1 MKFLPCRITAL
12 VFAIG
17 LCFPVTLI
25 AQTAQDANRLIV
37 DTLPKPKP
45 RVRTPFFGTVPP
57 QTKRFGRAAAE
68 WGLAQAIP
76 FSYGKFIAHAEY
88 SNVTGA
94 TIWRNLNP
102 GSFQWDKDI
111 FRTNQF
117 GHPYQGSLYFSAFRS
132 NGYSFWQS
140 APAAV
145 AGSYFWETFGENE
158 RPSPNDFVNTSFG
171 GIVLGEMSYRLSNK
185 IVNNRH
191 RGFGRQMEEITAFLA
206 NPMNG
211 LNRLL
216 DGKWGKV
223 YGNPK
228 DRDSSKVSA
237 EFDLGLRTFN
247 SITGT
252 EGGNKKTGIYGRAK
266 LIYGSR
272 YKDYHTPFSNIMINV
287 EVGKDDSSAVNAIN
301 VYGSLAGWELESNRD
316 LKHLLI
322 LSANYD
328 YISNEAF
335 FYGGQS
341 VKLNMFSQYEVGEK
355 VKINTI
361 IGTGPVLLAAVPST
375 YSSNG
380 RNYDYT
386 SGFNIN
392 GGAGVVVKDRFFASI
407 DYRGAWLYTVN
418 GNKSH
423 YYLHT
428 VNSELQYAFSKKFSL
443 IGQSGYFFL
452 RGNYKEHPDVN
463 KRYPYARLAV
473 RYSVDFT
480 KPSE

>member
-1 MKFLPCRITAL
+1 MKFLPRLFIV
-12 VFAIG
+12 VFLMFWFAAPAS
-17 LCFPVTLI
+17 LF
-25 AQTAQDANRLIV
+25 AQTAQDAERLIV
-37 DTLPKPKP
+37 DTVPKPKP
-45 RVRTPFFGTVPP
+45 RRAKVPFFGTVPP
-57 QTKRFGRAAAE
+57 ETKRFGRAAAE

-76 FSYGKFIAHAEY
+76 FSYGKFIAHAPY

-102 GSFQWDKDI
+102 GSWQWDKDI

-158 RPSPNDFVNTSFG
+158 HPSPNDFVNTSFG

-191 RGFGRQMEEITAFLA
+191 RGFGRQMEEIAAFLT

-223 YGNPK
+223 YGNPR
-228 DRDSSKVSA
+228 DRDSTQVSG
-237 EFDLGLRTFN
+237 EFDLGARTFN

-252 EGGNKKTGIYGRAK
+252 VGGHAKIGIFGRAK
-266 LIYGSR
+266 LIYGNR
-272 YKDYHTPFSNIMINV
+272 YKDYSTPFSNIYINI
-287 EVGKDDSSAVNAIN
+287 EAGKDDSSVVNLVS
-301 VYGSLAGWELESNRD
+301 VYGSLAGWEIRSNRD
-316 LKHLLI
+316 LKHLAI

-335 FYGGQS
+335 FYGAQS
-341 VKLNMFSQYEVGEK
+341 VKLNLFSRYDAAK
-355 VKINTI
+355 KIKFNTNV
-361 IGTGPVLLAAVPST
+361 GTGPVLLAAVPNT
-375 YSSNG
+375 YNSNG

-386 SGFNIN
+386 SGFSVN
-392 GGAGVVVKDRFFASI
+392 GGAGINVNEKFFAGF
-407 DYRGAWLYTVN
+407 DYRGGWLFTVN

-423 YYLHT
+423 YFLHT
-428 VNSELQYAFSKKFSL
+428 ATTELRYAWSKKLSL
-443 IGQSGYFFL
+443 AAESGYFFL
-452 RGNYKEHPDVN
+452 RGKYDEHPDVN
-463 KRYPYARLAV
+463 KRYPYVRV
-473 RYSVDFT
+473 STRYSVDF
-480 KPSE
+480 

>member
-1 MKFLPCRITAL
+1 MKFLHKPILTL
-12 VFAIG
+12 VIAAGF
-17 LCFPVTLI
+17 CCPVNSY
-25 AQTAQDANRLIV
+25 AQRAQDAQKLIT
-37 DTLPKPKP
+37 DTVP
-45 RVRTPFFGTVPP
+45 RAARKRTPFFGTVPDT
-57 QTKRFGRAAAE
+57 TKRFGRAAAE
-68 WGLAQAIP
+68 WGLAQVIP
-76 FSYGKFIAHAEY
+76 FSYGKFIAHAPY
-88 SNVTGA
+88 SNVTTA

-102 GSFQWDKDI
+102 GSWQWDKDI

-132 NGYSFWQS
+132 NGYNFWQS

-158 RPSPNDFVNTSFG
+158 RPSPNDFINTSFG

-191 RGFGRQMEEITAFLA
+191 TGFGRQMEEVAAFLA

-223 YGNPK
+223 YGNPA
-228 DRDSSKVSA
+228 DRDSTQVSA
-237 EFDLGLRTFN
+237 EFDLGLRRFS
-247 SITGT
+247 SITGN
-252 EGGNKKTGIYGRAK
+252 GSGKGKTGIFGRAK
-266 LIYGSR
+266 LIYGNR
-272 YKDYHTPFSNIMINV
+272 YKDYRTPFSNIMINV
-287 EVGKDDSSAVNAIN
+287 EMGQDDSSLVNLLS
-301 VYGSLAGWELESNRD
+301 VSGSLAGWEIKSNRD
-316 LKHLLI
+316 LQHLII

-341 VKLNMFSQYEVGEK
+341 VKANLFSTFQASK
-355 VKINTI
+355 KLTFNTNA
-361 IGTGPVLLAAVPST
+361 GLGPTLLAAVPNT
-375 YSSNG
+375 YNANG

-386 SGFNIN
+386 SGFGIN
-392 GGAGVVVKDRFFASI
+392 GGAGLNLMDKFFLSI
-407 DYRGAWLYTVN
+407 DYRGGWLYTIN

-428 VNSELQYAFSKKFSL
+428 VTSEARYAFSKKLSL
-443 IGQSGYFFL
+443 AAEPGYLFL
-452 RGNYKEHPDVN
+452 RGKYDEHPDVN
-463 KRYPYARLAV
+463 KRYPYLRV
-473 RYSVDFT
+473 STRYSVDF
-480 KPSE
+480 

>member
-1 MKFLPCRITAL
+1 MKFLLSRLFILSIAASLFMPVET
-12 VFAIG
+12 FA
-17 LCFPVTLI
+17 
-25 AQTAQDANRLIV
+25 QRAQDAQKLIN
-37 DTLPKPKP
+37 DTTAKPIK
-45 RVRTPFFGTVPP
+45 RRRTPFFGTVPDT
-57 QTKRFGRAAAE
+57 TKRFGRAAAE

-76 FSYGKFIAHAEY
+76 FSYGKFIVHAPY

-102 GSFQWDKDI
+102 GSWQWDQDI

-117 GHPYQGSLYFSAFRS
+117 GHPYQGSLYFSSFRS
-132 NGYSFWQS
+132 NGYTFWQS

-158 RPSPNDFVNTSFG
+158 RPSPNDFINTSFG

-191 RGFGRQMEEITAFLA
+191 RGFGRQMEEIAAFLT

-223 YGNPK
+223 YGNPA
-228 DRDSSKVSA
+228 DRDSSQVSA
-237 EFDLGLRTFN
+237 EFDLGARRFS
-247 SITGT
+247 SITGN
-252 EGGNKKTGIYGRAK
+252 GSGKGKTGLFGRAK
-266 LIYGSR
+266 LMYGNR
-272 YKDYHTPFSNIMINV
+272 YKDYRTPFSNIYINV
-287 EVGKDDSSAVNAIN
+287 EMGQDDSSLVNMLS
-301 VYGSLAGWELESNRD
+301 VSGSLAGWEIRSNRD
-316 LKHLLI
+316 LQHLII

-341 VKLNMFSQYEVGEK
+341 VKANLYSTFEASKKLTFNTNVGL
-355 VKINTI
+355 
-361 IGTGPVLLAAVPST
+361 GPTLLAAVPNT
-375 YSSNG
+375 YVANG

-386 SGFNIN
+386 SGFGIN
-392 GGAGVVVKDRFFASI
+392 GGAGLNFANKFFYSV
-407 DYRGAWLYTVN
+407 DYRGGWLYTVN

-423 YYLHT
+423 YFLHT
-428 VNSELQYAFSKKFSL
+428 VTSEIRYAFNKSL
-443 IGQSGYFFL
+443 SLAAEPGYLFL
-452 RGNYKEHPDVN
+452 RGKYDEHPDVN
-463 KRYPYARLAV
+463 KRYPYLRV
-473 RYSVDFT
+473 STRYSVDF
-480 KPSE
+480 

>member
-1 MKFLPCRITAL
+1 MKFLPYQFTLL

-17 LCFPVTLI
+17 LCFPITLI
-25 AQTAQDANRLIV
+25 AQTAQDANKLLV
-37 DTLPKPKP
+37 DTLAKPKP
-45 RVRTPFFGTVPP
+45 RRAGTPFFGTVPP
-57 QTKRFGRAAAE
+57 ETKRFGRAAAE

-76 FSYGKFIAHAEY
+76 FSYGKFIVHAPY
-88 SNVTGA
+88 SNITGA

-102 GSFQWDKDI
+102 GSWQWDKDI
-111 FRTNQF
+111 FLTNQF
-117 GHPYQGSLYFSAFRS
+117 GHPYQGSLYFSSFRS

-158 RPSPNDFVNTSFG
+158 HPSPNDFINTSFG

-191 RGFGRQMEEITAFLA
+191 RGFGRQMEEVAAFLF

-228 DRDSSKVSA
+228 DRDSSQVSA

-247 SITGT
+247 SLNGKV
-252 EGGNKKTGIYGRAK
+252 GGNKKTGIFGRAK
-266 LIYGSR
+266 LLYGSR

-301 VYGSLAGWELESNRD
+301 VYGSLAGWELESNQD
-316 LKHLLI
+316 LKHLVI

-341 VKLNMFSQYEVGEK
+341 VKMNLFSQFEAGKK
-355 VKINTI
+355 VKINTN

-386 SGFNIN
+386 SGFGIN
-392 GGAGVVVKDRFFASI
+392 GGVGVVVTDRFFASL
-407 DYRGAWLYTVN
+407 DYRGAFLYTVN

-428 VNSELQYAFSKKFSL
+428 VNSELRYAWSKKLSVV
-443 IGQSGYFFL
+443 GESGYFFL
-452 RGNYKEHPDVN
+452 QGNYDDHPNVN
-463 KRYPYARLAV
+463 KRYPFARLAV
-473 RYSVDFT
+473 RYSVDF
-480 KPSE
+480 

>member
-1 MKFLPCRITAL
+1 MKFLPRQFVAAFL
-12 VFAIG
+12 MVLLLAPAIG
-17 LCFPVTLI
+17 YS
-25 AQTAQDANRLIV
+25 QTAQDAQKLIR
-37 DTLPKPKP
+37 DTIPKAKP
-45 RVRTPFFGTVPP
+45 RGPRTPFFGPVPAT
-57 QTKRFGRAAAE
+57 TKRFGRAAAE

-76 FSYGKFIAHAEY
+76 FSYGKFIVHAPY

-102 GSFQWDKDI
+102 GSWQWDKDI

-140 APAAV
+140 APAAM

-158 RPSPNDFVNTSFG
+158 HPSPNDFINTTFG

-191 RGFGRQMEEITAFLA
+191 RGFGRQMEEVAAFLA

-223 YGNPK
+223 YGNPRE
-228 DRDSSKVSA
+228 RDSSLVSMEA
-237 EFDLGLRTFN
+237 DLGARRFS
-247 SITGT
+247 SITGNVKT
-252 EGGNKKTGIYGRAK
+252 NGKTGWFGRAK
-266 LIYGSR
+266 LMYGNR
-272 YKDYHTPFSNIMINV
+272 YKDFSTPFSNIYINV
-287 EVGKDDSSAVNAIN
+287 EVGRDDSSLVNN
-301 VYGSLAGWELESNRD
+301 LSVYGSLAGWELQTGKD
-316 LKHLLI
+316 LQHLVV

-335 FYGGQS
+335 FYGAQS
-341 VKLNMFSQYEVGEK
+341 VKANLYSTFEMSK
-355 VKINTI
+355 KITINTN
-361 IGTGPVLLAAVPST
+361 IGTGPVLLAAVPNT
-375 YSSNG
+375 YNSNG

-386 SGFNIN
+386 SGFGIN
-392 GGAGVVVKDRFFASI
+392 GGAGLNISSKFFMSV
-407 DYRGAWLYTVN
+407 DYRGGWLYTIN

-423 YYLHT
+423 YFLHT
-428 VNSELQYAFSKKFSL
+428 VTSEVRYAFKNRLSL
-443 IGQSGYFFL
+443 AAEPGYLFL
-452 RGNYKEHPDVN
+452 RGKYDEHPDVN
-463 KRYPYARLAV
+463 KRYPYLRV
-473 RYSVDFT
+473 STRYSMNF
-480 KPSE
+480 

>member
-1 MKFLPCRITAL
+1 LKFLPRQFVAAFL
-12 VFAIG
+12 MVLLLSPAIG
-17 LCFPVTLI
+17 YS
-25 AQTAQDANRLIV
+25 QTAQDAQKLIR
-37 DTLPKPKP
+37 DTIPKAKP
-45 RVRTPFFGTVPP
+45 RGARTPFFGPVPAT
-57 QTKRFGRAAAE
+57 TKRFGRAAAE

-76 FSYGKFIAHAEY
+76 FSYGKFIVHAPY

-102 GSFQWDKDI
+102 GSWQWDKDI

-140 APAAV
+140 APAAM

-158 RPSPNDFVNTSFG
+158 HPSPNDFINTTFG

-191 RGFGRQMEEITAFLA
+191 RGFGRQMEEVAAFLA

-223 YGNPK
+223 YGNPRE
-228 DRDSSKVSA
+228 RDSSLVSMEA
-237 EFDLGLRTFN
+237 DLGARRFS
-247 SITGT
+247 SITGNVKT
-252 EGGNKKTGIYGRAK
+252 NGKTGWFGRAK
-266 LIYGSR
+266 LMYGNR
-272 YKDYHTPFSNIMINV
+272 YKDFSTPFSNIYINV
-287 EVGKDDSSAVNAIN
+287 EVGRDDSSLVNN
-301 VYGSLAGWELESNRD
+301 LSVYGSLAGWELQTGKD
-316 LKHLLI
+316 LQHLVV

-335 FYGGQS
+335 FYGAQS
-341 VKLNMFSQYEVGEK
+341 VKANLYSTFEMSK
-355 VKINTI
+355 KITINTN
-361 IGTGPVLLAAVPST
+361 IGTGPVLLAAVPNT
-375 YSSNG
+375 YNSNG

-386 SGFNIN
+386 SGFGIN
-392 GGAGVVVKDRFFASI
+392 GGAGLNISSKFFMSV
-407 DYRGAWLYTVN
+407 DYRGGWLYTIN

-423 YYLHT
+423 YFLHT
-428 VNSELQYAFSKKFSL
+428 VTSEVRYAFKNRLSL
-443 IGQSGYFFL
+443 AAEPGYLFL
-452 RGNYKEHPDVN
+452 RGKYDEHPDVN
-463 KRYPYARLAV
+463 KRYPYLRIST
-473 RYSVDFT
+473 RYSMNF
-480 KPSE
+480 